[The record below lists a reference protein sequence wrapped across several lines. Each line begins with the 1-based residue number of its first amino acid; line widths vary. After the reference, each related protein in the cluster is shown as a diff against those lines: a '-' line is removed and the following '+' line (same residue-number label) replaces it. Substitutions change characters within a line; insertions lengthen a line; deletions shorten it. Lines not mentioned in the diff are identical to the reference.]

1 MSVVCKCQTP
11 VANSCWRGPAHKRI
25 GKAEEANFRQ
35 NCFFLH
41 GSARVFRPPKHTY
54 VERNLLGFMEL
65 LVLLRFGT
73 FSFDA
78 FEERESDFWSDV
90 WPVIDDVVWVSILF
104 EGGGFE

>member
-1 MSVVCKCQTP
+1 
-11 VANSCWRGPAHKRI
+11 
-25 GKAEEANFRQ
+25 
-35 NCFFLH
+35 
-41 GSARVFRPPKHTY
+41 